1 MKIKRKILVQMADP
15 AGNKTAFVLNG
26 ARREDYA
33 GIAEFIMEH
42 TDTGAEQVG
51 FVNGVDSFDMSGME
65 FCGNAARAFALLSA
79 MGYIDGKGTE
89 ADETVMSVTVS
100 GRATPVSCEV
110 NRKTCY
116 TKISMPLPKRVKTLS
131 HCGFKPAEGCKV
143 LVFDGIIH
151 LILEDV
157 EYTSENFDQIKQ
169 AMTEQ
174 FDPPALGV
182 MYLDRE
188 TLNMTPVVFVKDV
201 GSVFVEGSCGSGTTA
216 AAAYLSDEMDDGEY
230 SYEICQPGGT
240 ILATAVIKDGKPDS
254 IYIEG
259 PVGISEPVM
268 IEAEYEAGENELEN
282 MSGSW

>member
-33 GIAEFIMEH
+33 GIADFIMEH

-65 FCGNAARAFALLSA
+65 FCGNASRAFALLSA
-79 MGYIDGKGTE
+79 MGYIDGKGTDSDE
-89 ADETVMSVTVS
+89 AVLDVTVS
-100 GRATPVSCEV
+100 GLASPVRCEV

-116 TKISMPLPKRVKTLS
+116 TRISMPLPKRVKTLK
-131 HCGFKPAEGCKV
+131 HCGFKPAEGCRV
-143 LVFDGIIH
+143 VVFDGIIH
-151 LILEDV
+151 LIIEGV

-169 AMTEQ
+169 AMAEQ

-188 TLNMTPVVFVKDV
+188 SLTMTPVVYVKDV
-201 GSVFVEGSCGSGTTA
+201 GSVFVEGSCGSGVTA
-216 AAAYLSDEMDDGEY
+216 AAAYLSDEKEDGEY
-230 SYEICQPGGT
+230 RYEIKQPGGT
-240 ILATAVIKDGKPDS
+240 ILATAVIKDGDLDS

-268 IEAEYEAGENELEN
+268 IEAEYEAGENELES
-282 MSGSW
+282 MSSTW

>member
-1 MKIKRKILVQMADP
+1 MKIKRKILLQMADP

-26 ARREDYA
+26 ARHEDYA
-33 GIAEFIMEH
+33 GIADFIMEH

-79 MGYIDGKGTE
+79 MGYIDGKGTDSDE
-89 ADETVMSVTVS
+89 AVLDITVS
-100 GRATPVSCEV
+100 GRANPVSCQV
-110 NRKTCY
+110 NKETCY
-116 TKISMPLPKRVKTLS
+116 TRISMPLPKRVKTLK
-131 HCGFKPAEGCKV
+131 HCDFKPAEGCKV
-143 LVFDGIIH
+143 MVFDGILH
-151 LILEDV
+151 LIIEDA

-182 MYLDRE
+182 MYLDRD
-188 TLNMTPVVFVKDV
+188 TLNMTPVVYVKDV

-216 AAAYLSDEMDDGEY
+216 AAAYLSDGLEDGEY
-230 SYEICQPGGT
+230 SYEISQPGGT
-240 ILATAVIKDGKPDS
+240 ILATVVKKDGS
-254 IYIEG
+254 LESMCIEG
-259 PVGISEPVM
+259 PVDISEPVM